1 MQMEGKRA
9 WLDGMHRAERARLC
23 LALRAGSREI
33 NPQCGPVMT
42 GTPPL
47 PSVHLRRVWQEV
59 VRDPAVSQGGPVP
72 WDGSCLLQRTL
83 ARPRRIKD
91 LKSSL
96 RTS

>member
-9 WLDGMHRAERARLC
+9 RLDGMHRAERARLC
-23 LALRAGSREI
+23 PALRAGSREI
-33 NPQCGPVMT
+33 DPPHCPVMT
-42 GTPPL
+42 GAPPL

-72 WDGSCLLQRTL
+72 WDGSCLLQITL
-83 ARPRRIKD
+83 ARPAMTRDFQSCR
-91 LKSSL
+91 